1 MKKNTSAKIIAV
13 ILVLAAIAGAC
24 YALYRYFGPKLSDS
38 YESDLD
44 DAFGKDDHDDE
55 DEFEDESLD

>member
-1 MKKNTSAKIIAV
+1 MKKNTIAKIIAV

-24 YALYRYFGPKLSDS
+24 YVGPELADS

-44 DAFGKDDHDDE
+44 DAFGKDDDDDE